1 MKRIFSSG
9 ALIALAA
16 AATVGAAFSGTDARA
31 QSYPSKPVTLVVPY
45 KAGGST
51 ETMARLLAKAMSN
64 SLGQNVIVKTRPGGG
79 GAVGATFVA
88 GAPADGHTIMF
99 TTISSLTF
107 DPMVNKEIKYT
118 TDSFKFPAGISEYQ
132 MAFVALPDKPFK
144 TLAELVEY
152 SKKNPGLNVAD
163 QGGMSR
169 AFINYIAA
177 KEGVKWTAI
186 PTRGGGE
193 MVPFLLG
200 GKIDFAWSGGVHQKY
215 GDKMIVLASMLSH
228 RLAASPDVP
237 SVQELYG
244 ISMPGAAVLAVPK
257 DTPDDI
263 VAKIEAAAKAAMDDA
278 DFTQVLEKL
287 KFPKKFVSAA
297 DMKTQVKETLE
308 GLKTVVEATQT

>member
-1 MKRIFSSG
+1 MKRILSTGSLV
-9 ALIALAA
+9 ALTAA
-16 AATVGAAFSGTDARA
+16 AAIGAAFTATDARA
-31 QSYPSKPVTLVVPY
+31 QSYPTKPVTMIVPF

-51 ETMARLLAKAMSN
+51 ETMARLLAKAMAQ
-64 SLGQNVIVKTRPGGG
+64 SLGQNVIVQTRPGGG

-132 MAFVALPDKPFK
+132 MAFVALPDKPYK
-144 TLAELVEY
+144 TLKELIDY
-152 SKKNPGLNVAD
+152 SKENPGLNVAD

-257 DTPDDI
+257 DTPDDV
-263 VAKIEAAAKAAMDDA
+263 VAKIESAAKAAMDDA

-287 KFPKKFVSAA
+287 KFPKKFVSTA
-297 DMKTQVKETLE
+297 DMKTQVKETVE
-308 GLKTVVEATQT
+308 GLKTVVEATQK

>member
-31 QSYPSKPVTLVVPY
+31 QSYPTKPVTLVVPY

-297 DMKTQVKETLE
+297 DMKTQVKATLE
-308 GLKTVVEATQT
+308 GLKTVVEATQK

>member
-16 AATVGAAFSGTDARA
+16 AVTAGAALLGADARA
-31 QSYPSKPVTLVVPY
+31 QSYPTKPVSLIVPF

-51 ETMARLLAKAMSN
+51 ETMARLLAKAMST

-144 TLAELVEY
+144 TLKELVEY

-177 KEGVKWTAI
+177 REGVKWTAI

-244 ISMPGAAVLAVPK
+244 ISMPGAAILAVPK

-287 KFPKKFVSAA
+287 KFPKKFVSTA
-297 DMKTQVKETLE
+297 DMKAQVKETLE
-308 GLKTVVEATQT
+308 GLKTVVAATQK

>member
-1 MKRIFSSG
+1 MKRSISNGS
-9 ALIALAA
+9 LIALAA
-16 AATVGAAFSGTDARA
+16 TLALGAAFSSIEARA
-31 QSYPSKPVTLVVPY
+31 QSYPSKPVTMIVPY

-51 ETMARLLAKAMSN
+51 ETMARLLAKAMGK
-64 SLGQNVIVKTRPGGG
+64 SLGQNVVVQTRPGGG

-107 DPMVNKEIKYT
+107 DPMVNKEIKYS

-132 MAFVALPDKPFK
+132 MAFVAVPGKPFK
-144 TLAELVEY
+144 TLKELIAY

-215 GDKMIVLASMLSH
+215 GDKMVVLASMLSH

-237 SVQELYG
+237 SVQEVYG

-257 DTPDDI
+257 DTPDDV
-263 VAKIEAAAKAAMDDA
+263 VAKIESAAKAAMDDA
-278 DFTQVLEKL
+278 DFTKVLGKL
-287 KFPKKFVSAA
+287 KFPKKFVSTA
-297 DMKTQVKETLE
+297 DMKTQVKETLA
-308 GLKTVVEATQT
+308 GLKTVVEATQK

>member
-16 AATVGAAFSGTDARA
+16 AVTVSAAFSGTDARA
-31 QSYPSKPVTLVVPY
+31 KSYPTKPVTLIVPY

-51 ETMARLLAKAMSN
+51 ETMARLLAKAMST

-244 ISMPGAAVLAVPK
+244 ISMPGAAVLAGPK

-263 VAKIEAAAKAAMDDA
+263 VAKIEAAATAAMDDA

-308 GLKTVVEATQT
+308 GLKTVVEATQK